1 MLHSSL
7 PLVVLQELLLPAV
20 ARILVVDS
28 DPRWAGIAAALMAEL
43 RSALPGG
50 CEQMEHIGSTSVPG
64 LPAKPVI
71 DLMASTADL
80 DRIIG
85 VEQQRLSPLGYTRFE
100 TGMIG
105 RLCYRRE
112 AGSAPADLVACDEVV
127 RRHRAQVAVHFHVV
141 PAKGWAVQNE
151 RLLRDLLLADPEAA
165 RRYGDLKRRLAAEIS
180 DPRLYTRAK
189 TELIQELV
197 DKARQQ
203 RGLPP
208 VNVWE
213 D

>member
-1 MLHSSL
+1 
-7 PLVVLQELLLPAV
+7 VVFQELLLSAV

-28 DPRWAGIAAALMAEL
+28 DPRWSGIAAALMAEL
-43 RSALPGG
+43 RSALPGE
-50 CEQMEHIGSTSVPG
+50 CAQMEHIGSTSVPG

-85 VEQQRLSPLGYTRFE
+85 LEQERLSPLGYTRFE
-100 TGMIG
+100 TGMSC

-112 AGSAPADLVACDEVV
+112 AGVAPAE
-127 RRHRAQVAVHFHVV
+127 RVAVHFHVV
-141 PAKGWAVQNE
+141 PVQGWAEQHE
-151 RLLRDLLLADPEAA
+151 RLLRDLLLADPDAA

-180 DPRLYTRAK
+180 DVRLYTRAK
-189 TELIQELV
+189 TVLIQELM
-197 DKARQQ
+197 DRARQQ

-208 VNVWE
+208 VDVWE
-213 D
+213 E

>member
-1 MLHSSL
+1 MLRCGL
-7 PLVVLQELLLPAV
+7 PLVMLQELRLSAV

-43 RSALPGG
+43 RSALPGA

-71 DLMASTADL
+71 DLMASTTDL

-85 VEQQRLSPLGYTRFE
+85 VEQERLSPLGYTRFD
-100 TGMIG
+100 TGMSG

-112 AGSAPADLVACDEVV
+112 AGAAPAERVACDEVV
-127 RRHRAQVAVHFHVV
+127 RRHRALPAVHFHVV
-141 PAKGWAVQNE
+141 GVQGWAEQNE
-151 RLLRDLLLADPEAA
+151 RLLRDLLLADQEAA
-165 RRYGDLKRRLAAEIS
+165 RRYGDLKRRLAAEVS
-180 DPRLYTRAK
+180 DVRLYTRAK
-189 TELIQELV
+189 TELIQELM
-197 DKARQQ
+197 DRARQQ

-213 D
+213 E

>member
-1 MLHSSL
+1 MT
-7 PLVVLQELLLPAV
+7 AV
-20 ARILVVDS
+20 ASILVVDS

-50 CEQMEHIGSTSVPG
+50 CAEMEHIGSTSVPG
-64 LPAKPVI
+64 LAAKPVI

-85 VEQQRLSPLGYTRFE
+85 LEQERLSPLGYTRFE
-100 TGMIG
+100 TGMTG

-112 AGSAPADLVACDEVV
+112 AGSAPAE
-127 RRHRAQVAVHFHVV
+127 RVAVHFHVV
-141 PAKGWAVQNE
+141 QVQDWAEQNE
-151 RLLRDLLLADPEAA
+151 RLLRDLLLADPDAA
-165 RRYGDLKRRLAAEIS
+165 RRYGDLKRRLAAEIT
-180 DPRLYTRAK
+180 DPQVYTRAK
-189 TELIQELV
+189 TELIQELM
-197 DKARQQ
+197 DRARMQ

-213 D
+213 E